1 MPFYEYRCKDC
12 DEKFE
17 LFVRSMSGDYEVK
30 CPKCQSK
37 RCEKNIS
44 LFGTSSAGS
53 SVATSAASCAP
64 SG

>member
-12 DEKFE
+12 GEKFDV
-17 LFVRSMSGDYEVK
+17 FVRSMSGDYEVE

-37 RCEKNIS
+37 RCGKNIS
-44 LFGTSSAGS
+44 LFGTASAGS
-53 SVATSAASCAP
+53 SVSTSAASCAP